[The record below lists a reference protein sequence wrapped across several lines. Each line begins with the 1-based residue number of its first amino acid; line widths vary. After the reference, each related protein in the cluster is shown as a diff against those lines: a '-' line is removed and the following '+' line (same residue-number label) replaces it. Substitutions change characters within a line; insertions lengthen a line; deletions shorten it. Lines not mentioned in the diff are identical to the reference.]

1 MNPLY
6 RKAGMWLIPALIL
19 AADRVTKALA
29 ANIPPEGEIL
39 LPGILGL
46 RYTQNTGAAFSML
59 SGHPWLLGV
68 LSLAVIIAAFLVLR
82 KKRLSA
88 LTTVGLMMM
97 LGGAAGNMIDRF
109 FTGYVPDMIEFLFV
123 NFAIF
128 NVADTF
134 LCIGC
139 ALTAL
144 SLLTSG
150 DKGEKNNDGTSN
162 NPDPE

>member
-1 MNPLY
+1 MNRLF
-6 RKAGMWLIPALIL
+6 RTAGIWLIPAFVL

-29 ANIPPEGEIL
+29 ANIPPEGETL

-68 LSLAVIIAAFLVLR
+68 LSLAVIVAAFLVLR

-97 LGGAAGNMIDRF
+97 LGGALGNMIDRF

-123 NFAIF
+123 HFAIF

-134 LCIGC
+134 LCVGC

-144 SLLTSG
+144 SLLTGG
-150 DKGEKNNDGTSN
+150 DKGEKSNDGTSN
-162 NPDPE
+162 DPDPE

>member
-1 MNPLY
+1 MKRLF
-6 RKAGMWLIPALIL
+6 RKAGMWLIPVLVL

-29 ANIPPEGEIL
+29 ENIPPEGEIL
-39 LPGILGL
+39 VPGILGL

-68 LSLAVIIAAFLVLR
+68 VSLAVIAAAFLVLR
-82 KKRLSA
+82 KKHLSA
-88 LTTVGLMMM
+88 MTTAGLMMM
-97 LGGAAGNMIDRF
+97 LGGAVGNMIDRF

-139 ALTAL
+139 SLTAL
-144 SLLTSG
+144 SLLIGG
-150 DKGEKNNDGTSN
+150 DKGEKSNDGTSD